1 MTTLNKAVTDAQQTL
16 APMIQSAIKAEQT
29 RQANAEQQL
38 SREQASGALVQAIK
52 HAKAKDQ
59 HDAAAVIQQYCTM
72 LPQDRITDGD
82 QLIIMLPGIRATN
95 RINDSQAQKIGQA
108 LMLAAAGGVDVG
120 LIEFRDRWP
129 DAMSTQQLHQLADLV
144 CPDAAA
150 ALQVQFNTA
159 AADLAAA
166 TYELKRLHDLAATV
180 VELGRVKPYSLKAD
194 GVKVRTD
201 KRVGISGH
209 EPLLPGVTLLA
220 PQTLAALFQHQ
231 GFRNGLQNGS
241 IEVVQ

>member
-16 APMIQSAIKAEQT
+16 TPMIDKAIKAEEQ
-29 RQANAEQQL
+29 RQANAEQLL
-38 SREQASGALVQAIK
+38 SRAQASAALVDAIK
-52 HAKAKDQ
+52 QAKAKDQ
-59 HDAAAVIQQYCTM
+59 HDAAAVIQQYCAM
-72 LPQDRITDGD
+72 LPQHQITDGD
-82 QLIIMLPGIRATN
+82 QLVIMLPGIRASN

-129 DAMSTQQLHQLADLV
+129 DAMSTQQLSELAGLI
-144 CPDAAA
+144 CPDTTA

-166 TYELKRLHDLAATV
+166 TYELKRLHDLAVTV
-180 VELGRVKPYSLKAD
+180 AELGRVKPYSLKAD
-194 GVKVRTD
+194 GVRVRTEN
-201 KRVGISGH
+201 RVGLSGH
-209 EPLLPGVTLLA
+209 EPLMPGVTLVTTDRLS
-220 PQTLAALFQHQ
+220 ALMQHQ
-231 GFRNGLQNGS
+231 GFRTGLQNGS